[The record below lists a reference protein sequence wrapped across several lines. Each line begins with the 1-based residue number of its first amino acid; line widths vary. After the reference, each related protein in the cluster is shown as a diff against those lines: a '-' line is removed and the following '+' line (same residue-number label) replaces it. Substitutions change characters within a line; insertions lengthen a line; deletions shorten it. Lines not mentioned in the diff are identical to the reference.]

1 MTEGNSDTSVTT
13 TDAPDTDTA
22 IATLEASLPKL
33 AQFDPTA
40 PATFG
45 NSLLDSLIKSEA
57 FDQNLSELQ
66 GKNEDVKRFIVFE
79 TTKAVMYAAENGKDI
94 NIFAIFDGSAKAV
107 EKLNTKL
114 LQFFG
119 VIERKLDDDGE
130 AYTEWSNPNNAK
142 AYDYSAVDKEKD
154 ENEYNRRHNNRKRLN
169 MRLSEACKA
178 AAALVDRG
186 VKSDQLKLVENSN
199 KEVEAVIDNA
209 PADLRGD
216 EQKNG
221 PRVTFG
227 KRTAQEGAKLAPNVA
242 ALVKAASEAH
252 KATDETGT
260 GDRADKG
267 GDRSGD
273 AKLGMSD
280 EDFGAIVN
288 NLRRAIMAQEG
299 RLTPEM
305 VKQLQTLV
313 PYIDEEIQKT
323 LNAPKQESLDDLS
336 DEETTTEDQQQI
348 EDNSQIEEETVK
360 EPAPAQAAKSN
371 KRK

>member
-1 MTEGNSDTSVTT
+1 MKMTDNSNTSVAETT
-13 TDAPDTDTA
+13 STETA
-22 IATLEASLPKL
+22 IAALEASLPKL
-33 AQFDPTA
+33 SQFDPSA

-45 NSLLDSLIKSEA
+45 NSLLDSLLKSEA
-57 FDQNLSELQ
+57 FDQSLNELA

-94 NIFAIFDGSAKAV
+94 NVYAIFDTAKAV

-130 AYTEWSNPNNAK
+130 AYTEWSNPANAQ
-142 AYDYSAVDKEKD
+142 AYDYGAVDKEKD

-178 AAALVDRG
+178 AAALMDRG
-186 VKSDQLKLVENSN
+186 VKSDQLKLAENSN
-199 KEVEAVIDNA
+199 KEIEAVIDNA

-227 KRTAQEGAKLAPNVA
+227 KRTAQEGAKLAPNMA
-242 ALVKAASEAH
+242 SLIKAASEAH
-252 KATDETGT
+252 KASDETGT

-299 RLTPEM
+299 KLSPEM
-305 VKQLQTLV
+305 VKQLQALV

-323 LNAPKQESLDDLS
+323 LNAPKPESLDDLAD
-336 DEETTTEDQQQI
+336 DEDEGETQQL
-348 EDNSQIEEETVK
+348 EDNSQVEESVNTANA
-360 EPAPAQAAKSN
+360 PAPAKSS
-371 KRK
+371 RKSK